1 MAHARIH
8 VVSETGSTNADLRA
22 QADSWP
28 DGHWL
33 RAERQTAGRG
43 RLGRAWQSPTGNLY
57 ASTLIALQPGDPPVT
72 GISLMMGIAVH
83 DALSSL
89 AENAPILLKW
99 PNDVLA
105 DGAKLAG
112 MLLEREGQGII
123 AGVGVNIATA
133 PPLAD
138 RPTVALN
145 SLPGGAGLTAEAVLD
160 ALVLAVDR
168 WLPRWRAEGMSAL
181 VPAWLARAH
190 PIGTPLVVTGAGS
203 APVHGR
209 FAGLRDDGALMLACE
224 NGTQAVV
231 HSGDVGILP

>member
-8 VVSETGSTNADLRA
+8 VVPETGSTNADLRA
-22 QADSWP
+22 QADRWP

-89 AENAPILLKW
+89 ADNAPILLKW

-112 MLLEREGQGII
+112 MLLEREGQGIV
-123 AGVGVNIATA
+123 AGIGVNITTA
-133 PPLAD
+133 PSLAD

-145 SLPGGAGLTAEAVLD
+145 SLPGGAGFTAETVLD

-168 WLPRWRAEGMSAL
+168 WLLLWRTEGMAAL

-190 PIGTPLVVTGAGS
+190 PIGTALVVTGTGD

-209 FAGLRDDGALMLACE
+209 FAGLRDDGALMLACDD
-224 NGTQAVV
+224 GTQAVI